1 MGARYVVSG
10 VQLGIFR
17 SLVEAG
23 DETQAEKLLNEI
35 VNNQHI
41 TNSTEPL
48 DKDIE
53 FIKESIKP

>member
-1 MGARYVVSG
+1 MGARYIVSG
-10 VQLGIFR
+10 VQLGMFR

-41 TNSTEPL
+41 TNSIEPL
-48 DKDIE
+48 DKDIN
-53 FIKESIKP
+53 FIKDSIQK